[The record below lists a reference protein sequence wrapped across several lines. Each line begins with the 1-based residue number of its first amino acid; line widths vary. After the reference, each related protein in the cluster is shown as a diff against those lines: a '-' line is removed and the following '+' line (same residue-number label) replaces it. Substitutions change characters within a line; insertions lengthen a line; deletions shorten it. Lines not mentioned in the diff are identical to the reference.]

1 MNKISQYLLILI
13 ATVSVGIL
21 GYHAYTLATDTYSL
35 PFVGQEQQSNNTL
48 KLALAKPWIQFGN
61 NTQGDNIDT
70 GALLKSIHKN
80 GKPWDPTVSGEGYL
94 VVSGEYIEIGSNNWE
109 KNDTIIL
116 SAKQYNAEK
125 KTGWKIPRDIAT
137 SYNEAPKK
145 FTIEQIGLPRDMTYQ
160 VNLDGYS
167 EFTPKNIK
175 WYIRKYSTK
184 ENGCDIGTWDPTL
197 WKSVQVDDISKTG

>member
-1 MNKISQYLLILI
+1 M
-13 ATVSVGIL
+13 T
-21 GYHAYTLATDTYSL
+21 
-35 PFVGQEQQSNNTL
+35 
-48 KLALAKPWIQFGN
+48 
-61 NTQGDNIDT
+61 
-70 GALLKSIHKN
+70 
-80 GKPWDPTVSGEGYL
+80 
-94 VVSGEYIEIGSNNWE
+94 VSGEYIEIGSTKWE
-109 KNDTIIL
+109 KNDTIAI

-125 KTGWKIPRDIAT
+125 KTGWKIPRDVGT

-145 FTIEQIGLPRDMTYQ
+145 FTIDQIGLPRDMTYQ